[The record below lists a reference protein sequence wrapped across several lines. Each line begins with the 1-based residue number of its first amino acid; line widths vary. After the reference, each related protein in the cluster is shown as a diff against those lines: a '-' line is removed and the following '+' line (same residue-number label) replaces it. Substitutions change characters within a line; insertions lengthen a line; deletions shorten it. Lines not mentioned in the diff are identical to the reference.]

1 MAFDNI
7 GKKLEKSSF
16 NKYSIDDVF
25 KKMKEID
32 NFDNN
37 KDIESSVDTNK
48 EEIRNEVIEK
58 ESPDTNHNSSFIDEY
73 MNFTQKIK
81 KKYGYKFLILL
92 DEDEEKE
99 FIELRSKAFHIPKEI
114 VKKEIEKAINIRYN
128 EIIGNNVEK
137 TFNDETTDNTTFEK
151 ELSLDDEEI
160 KKDIKVIDIEI
171 KELLDFFNQNINN
184 IKTTDE
190 VSKIKEELSDIN
202 TLEMIDSLNDFIKIK
217 DMKKNILNQLRE
229 LQDLALSKSKE
240 SQVL

>member
-7 GKKLEKSSF
+7 GKKSKKSSF
-16 NKYSIDDVF
+16 DKYSIDDVF
-25 KKMKEID
+25 KKIKELD

-37 KDIESSVDTNK
+37 KSIESNVDTNK
-48 EEIRNEVIEK
+48 EEIRNEFIEK
-58 ESPDTNHNSSFIDEY
+58 ESPVTNHNSSFIDEY

-81 KKYGYKFLILL
+81 KKYGYKFLILF

-114 VKKEIEKAINIRYN
+114 VKKEIDKAINIRYN

-137 TFNDETTDNTTFEK
+137 TFTEETNYNTTFEK
-151 ELSLDDEEI
+151 ESSSDDDEI

-171 KELLDFFNQNINN
+171 KEILDFFNQNINN
-184 IKTTDE
+184 IKITDE
-190 VSKIKEELSDIN
+190 LSKIKEELSDIN

-229 LQDLALSKSKE
+229 LQDLTISKSKE

>member
-1 MAFDNI
+1 MAFDNK
-7 GKKLEKSSF
+7 GKKLEKNSL

-37 KDIESSVDTNK
+37 KDIESSDDTNK

-58 ESPDTNHNSSFIDEY
+58 ESPVTNHNSSFIDEY
-73 MNFTQKIK
+73 MDFTQKIK
-81 KKYGYKFLILL
+81 KKYGYKFLILF

-114 VKKEIEKAINIRYN
+114 VKKEIDKAINIRYN

-137 TFNDETTDNTTFEK
+137 TFTDETTVNTTFEK

-217 DMKKNILNQLRE
+217 DMKKSILNQLRE